1 MPYDLDLQR
10 ERAAE
15 NQSLFR
21 EINERIEDLAADA
34 AFQTFVCECA
44 DTECAEGIS
53 ATLEEYEAVR
63 RDPNRFVVLAGHD
76 IPGVEDVVA
85 ATERYVV
92 VSKLGVGAA
101 VAEEADPRK
110 HPELRASARRNGRG

>member
-21 EINERIEDLAADA
+21 EVNERIEDLAADA

-63 RDPNRFVVLAGHD
+63 SGPNRFLVLAGHD
-76 IPGVEDVVA
+76 IPGVEEVVA
-85 ATERYVV
+85 TTERYVV

-101 VAEEADPRK
+101 VAEEADPRQ
-110 HPELRASARRNGRG
+110 HRELRGRATRNGEG